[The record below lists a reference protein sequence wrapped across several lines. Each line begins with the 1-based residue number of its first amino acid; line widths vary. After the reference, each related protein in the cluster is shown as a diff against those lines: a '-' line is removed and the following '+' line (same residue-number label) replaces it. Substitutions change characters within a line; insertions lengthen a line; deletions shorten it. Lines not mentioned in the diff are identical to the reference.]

1 MRRNER
7 AFRKREITPSLSS
20 RAKRKGPVRA
30 QGPPAGKVALAGN
43 PAGQRLGLGLRSPRN
58 CEKSVLWLTPLGLC
72 PVTAARAGWGARRGQ
87 AGAHAGARLG
97 HTRRGQAGAH
107 VQGNSQFTSYYV
119 PIK

>member
-107 VQGNSQFTSYYV
+107 ALGTGWGTRAGE
-119 PIK
+119 

>member
-20 RAKRKGPVRA
+20 RAKRKGPVRV

-87 AGAHAGARLG
+87 AGAHTGARLG

-107 VQGNSQFTSYYV
+107 ALGTGWGTRAGE
-119 PIK
+119 